1 MPPNEKNRFF
11 QIRRRDTS
19 RWLRAIAHFL
29 LYTLGLRFLLALIT
43 AFALWWFVVVMPGS
57 NAGSAGSALGNYR
70 TVPIFVQRVGNR
82 ADGYA
87 VTSVQVAP
95 PTVTIQG
102 AAPALVNVT
111 YVNTQAIDITGRKA
125 TITQVVPLDL
135 PPGTSSTSSSAVT
148 VSIYIGPVVGS
159 ISAQAPVTVKN
170 LGANLAEVVTPAS
183 VTVTIKGPLPR
194 LTGLNIEPTIDV
206 AGRGPG
212 TYILPVQVSAPT
224 DVTMQVSPAEVTV
237 TLTPLG

>member
-1 MPPNEKNRFF
+1 MPPNENTFF
-11 QIRRRDTS
+11 HTLRRDTA

-43 AFALWWFVVVMPGS
+43 AFALWWFVVPGS
-57 NAGSAGSALGNYR
+57 PTGSAGSALGNYR
-70 TVPIFVQRVGNR
+70 TVPIVVQRVGNP

-95 PTVTIQG
+95 PTITIQG
-102 AAPALVNVT
+102 TAPTLVNVN
-111 YVNTQAIDITGRKA
+111 YVSTQAIDITGRKA
-125 TITQVVPLDL
+125 TITQVTPLDL
-135 PPGTSSTSSSAVT
+135 PPGVSSASISAVT
-148 VSIYIGPVVGS
+148 VSIYIAPLVGS
-159 ISAQAPVTVKN
+159 ISAMAPVTVKN

-183 VTVTIKGPLPR
+183 VTVTVKGPLPR
-194 LTGLNIEPTIDV
+194 LTGLDIQPTVDV

-224 DVTMQVSPAEVTV
+224 DVTMQASPAEVTV

>member
-1 MPPNEKNRFF
+1 MPPNENTFF
-11 QIRRRDTS
+11 HTLRRDTA

-43 AFALWWFVVVMPGS
+43 AFALWWFVVPGS
-57 NAGSAGSALGNYR
+57 PTGSAGSALGNYR
-70 TVPIFVQRVGNR
+70 TVPIVVQRVGNPT
-82 ADGYA
+82 DGYA

-95 PTVTIQG
+95 PTITIQG
-102 AAPALVNVT
+102 TAPTLVNVN
-111 YVNTQAIDITGRKA
+111 YVSTQAIDITGRRA

-135 PPGTSSTSSSAVT
+135 PPGVSSASISAVT
-148 VSIYIGPVVGS
+148 VSIYITPVVGS
-159 ISAQAPVTVKN
+159 ISAMAPVTVKN

-183 VTVTIKGPLPR
+183 VTVTVKGPLSR
-194 LTGLNIEPTIDV
+194 LTGLDIEPTVDV

-224 DVTMQVSPAEVTV
+224 DVTMQASPAEVTV
-237 TLTPLG
+237 TLTPVG

>member
-1 MPPNEKNRFF
+1 MPPNENTFF
-11 QIRRRDTS
+11 QKLRRDTA

-43 AFALWWFVVVMPGS
+43 AFALWWFVVPGS
-57 NAGSAGSALGNYR
+57 PTGSAGSALGNYR
-70 TVPIFVQRVGNR
+70 TVPIVVQRVGNP

-95 PTVTIQG
+95 PTITIQG
-102 AAPALVNVT
+102 TAPTLVNVN
-111 YVNTQAIDITGRKA
+111 YVSTQAIDITGRKA
-125 TITQVVPLDL
+125 TITQVTPLDL
-135 PPGTSSTSSSAVT
+135 PPGVSSASISAVT
-148 VSIYIGPVVGS
+148 VSIYITPVVGS
-159 ISAQAPVTVKN
+159 ISAMAPVTVKN

-183 VTVTIKGPLPR
+183 VTVTVKGPLPR
-194 LTGLNIEPTIDV
+194 LTGLDIQPTVDV

-224 DVTMQVSPAEVTV
+224 DVTMQASPAEVTV